1 MRGMQKR
8 RYEKRDYGHVHP
20 TGQSGADY
28 ERRRAP
34 ASLMQS
40 EMLSAVRANNL
51 NFLRKE
57 LGDVLLEKRTGMM
70 LNRLRELCDG
80 RGFDDGVAF
89 HLESELGLPSGF
101 FDRLNPQLS
110 QEVLA
115 RLKSLQE
122 EGPLD
127 ETSIS
132 TTPTSVLEADEPF
145 TASVENTSSRT
156 VLHLTGG
163 PMLGKMKRL
172 DTEDKKMDTLEPTA
186 TATKKIGRPARTP
199 REEVDISS
207 APAAEQA
214 RLSNFQMLLSAHGAK
229 SRLAKLMNCSPSVI
243 SLLLT
248 PKPGRSVFSREYAN
262 RVTNALGLPLGW
274 LDERHELT
282 EVPEQVLQLLRGE
295 VSEKPDTAQTVKAVQ
310 AAIAR
315 PEASI
320 SLAPVRNVQTPAVE
334 YRRKRHIEKP
344 QSSAALA
351 PAVGQ
356 PAPPKEEA
364 LATAPAAAAE
374 ETRLKL
380 DLSPL
385 ATVPNPFT
393 APATA
398 NKPEE
403 AAGEQTQH
411 VLDHQR
417 GGEAQTPSVDLGATA
432 APDFVMTSAPTGF
445 SELPKSLLEPF
456 DAEAAKV
463 PALAEALLRII
474 VVKAQQGKLSDKLL
488 SELLLRVAIA

>member
-8 RYEKRDYGHVHP
+8 RYEKREYSGYAHP
-20 TGQSGADY
+20 AGQAGADY

-34 ASLMQS
+34 APLMRS
-40 EMLSAVRANNL
+40 EVLSAVRANNL
-51 NFLRKE
+51 SFLRKE
-57 LGDVLLEKRTGMM
+57 LGDVLLEKRTGMI
-70 LNRLRELCDG
+70 LNRLRELCEG

-127 ETSIS
+127 ETSVS
-132 TTPTSVLEADEPF
+132 TTPTSALDADEQP
-145 TASVENTSSRT
+145 TASVDNTSTRT
-156 VLHLTGG
+156 VLRLTGG
-163 PMLGKMKRL
+163 PMPDKIKSL
-172 DTEDKKMDTLEPTA
+172 DTEDKKMDTLESTA

-315 PEASI
+315 PDASI
-320 SLAPVRNVQTPAVE
+320 SLAPVRNAQTPTVE

-344 QSSAALA
+344 YSGAAL
-351 PAVGQ
+351 VVEQ

-364 LATAPAAAAE
+364 LASAPAAAAE

-393 APATA
+393 APATSS
-398 NKPEE
+398 KPGE

-411 VLDHQR
+411 VLDRPR
-417 GGEAQTPSVDLGATA
+417 GGEAQTPSVDLGASA
-432 APDFVMTSAPTGF
+432 APDVVMTSAPTGF
-445 SELPKSLLEPF
+445 SESPKGLLEPF
-456 DAEAAKV
+456 DVEAAKV

-474 VVKAQQGKLSDKLL
+474 AIKVQQGKLSDKLL